1 MEAACLVQ
9 EQDADNQERGELQK
23 AHDASLQEKN
33 DIILFI
39 CFSFVPV
46 QSSMRPQTWP
56 SVGSGL

>member
-33 DIILFI
+33 DIILLFPYI
-39 CFSFVPV
+39 LRQFKV
-46 QSSMRPQTWP
+46 
-56 SVGSGL
+56 L